1 MSTRR
6 CPADIWLFC
15 GFPFMRRQAGLETS
29 LATTAN
35 GRKKLDPKTATV
47 APYGHW
53 GRYFAI
59 RKSRLALLDR
69 RRRLSGLLQ
78 LVSACESV
86 KTGQL
91 CSAAVQLGRIWNAV
105 TTRFSKNIAR
115 VVNRQL
121 CAVCRIKMSKTDQS
135 LASVAAI
142 LLESANTRCVPA
154 RSTDALQCNE
164 QALRTISLLKEEEHV
179 WQKGDLMSAR
189 AKCPRPAC
197 NCVPWWGKATVVPP
211 APTQKASQN

>member
-15 GFPFMRRQAGLETS
+15 GFPSMRRQAGLETS

-135 LASVAAI
+135 LASVTAI

-164 QALRTISLLKEEEHV
+164 QIPLDTVLVDCPQNQRIRLVKSRNTSL
-179 WQKGDLMSAR
+179 GDIAGRFSERRFLTMTEDCGHDS
-189 AKCPRPAC
+189 
-197 NCVPWWGKATVVPP
+197 V
-211 APTQKASQN
+211 

>member
-35 GRKKLDPKTATV
+35 GRKKLDPKTAIV

-69 RRRLSGLLQ
+69 RRRLSGLLTT
-78 LVSACESV
+78 SIGMRKREDWSV
-86 KTGQL
+86 
-91 CSAAVQLGRIWNAV
+91 
-105 TTRFSKNIAR
+105 
-115 VVNRQL
+115 
-121 CAVCRIKMSKTDQS
+121 
-135 LASVAAI
+135 
-142 LLESANTRCVPA
+142 LLSSGAN
-154 RSTDALQCNE
+154 
-164 QALRTISLLKEEEHV
+164 
-179 WQKGDLMSAR
+179 
-189 AKCPRPAC
+189 
-197 NCVPWWGKATVVPP
+197 WGEFGMP
-211 APTQKASQN
+211 